1 MDKETKSP
9 IELVTELLAIMTARA
24 VEAER
29 QRDEAQKSADEWYQN
44 WQRKDAELKEA
55 EAKLHAEIGE
65 HQETRRQLREALN
78 NQKGDQDHGES
89 NH

>member
-1 MDKETKSP
+1 MDKKTKTP
-9 IELVTELLAIMTARA
+9 IELMADLLATMTARA
-24 VEAER
+24 IEAER
-29 QRDEAQKSADEWYQN
+29 QRDEAEKSSDEWYQN

-78 NQKGDQDHGES
+78 NQEGDQDHGES

>member
-1 MDKETKSP
+1 MNDTTKSP
-9 IELVTELLAIMTARA
+9 IELMAELLATMTARA

-29 QRDEAQKSADEWYQN
+29 ERDEAQKSSDDWYNN
-44 WQRKDAELKEA
+44 WQTKDAALKET
-55 EAKLHAEIGE
+55 EDKLRAEIEE

-78 NQKGDQDHGES
+78 NQEGDQENGES

>member
-1 MDKETKSP
+1 MNDTTKSP
-9 IELVTELLAIMTARA
+9 IELMAELLANMTARA

-29 QRDEAQKSADEWYQN
+29 ERDEAQKSSDDWYKN
-44 WQRKDAELKEA
+44 WQTKDAALKEA
-55 EAKLHAEIGE
+55 EAKLLAEIGE

-78 NQKGDQDHGES
+78 NQEGDQKNGES